1 MTSPLPIRLTST
13 ELRLTDVQ
21 TRLPFR
27 FGGAILNAAP
37 LATLRVVV
45 QAADGEE
52 AEGFSSD
59 LLMPKWFEK
68 DPSKSAQ
75 DDVISLLASIQRST
89 AAWTEAASQPTS
101 LFDAWRVTYAE
112 CMGPFDPMDTGA
124 LTRGFGVSLVER
136 AVIDAAC
143 RAADIS
149 FHGALREGLFGFAPS
164 QLHPELAAW
173 DLCASLPDAPGN
185 SIEVRHTVGLDDPL
199 RVDELQPMDRADDG
213 FPQALDEDIERYGV
227 RRFKV
232 KVGAGAAADARR
244 LQELAAFFESNLG
257 GQPLVTLDGN
267 ERYVDLSSFLSMLE
281 EVARDPMGARLVER
295 VAYIEQPLER
305 VATFDLD
312 ATAAMSDL
320 SAIAPV
326 VIDEADGHVDAFTR
340 AMALGYKG
348 VSIKS
353 CKGVFRGLLNRGLVE
368 ARGGELF
375 QTAEDLTTLPAV
387 GLQEDLALMCALGIE
402 DVERNGHHYFR
413 GLDHLPEQEQA
424 SALDRH
430 SDLYQRQLDGGCVKI
445 LDGKMLTA
453 SLACV
458 GFGHEHDVAFEDR
471 TPMEEWAPQGA

>member
-101 LFDAWRVTYAE
+101 VFDAWRVAYAE

-257 GQPLVTLDGN
+257 GQPLVVRG
-267 ERYVDLSSFLSMLE
+267 V
-281 EVARDPMGARLVER
+281 R
-295 VAYIEQPLER
+295 VCIECIPLR
-305 VATFDLD
+305 
-312 ATAAMSDL
+312 
-320 SAIAPV
+320 
-326 VIDEADGHVDAFTR
+326 
-340 AMALGYKG
+340 
-348 VSIKS
+348 
-353 CKGVFRGLLNRGLVE
+353 
-368 ARGGELF
+368 
-375 QTAEDLTTLPAV
+375 
-387 GLQEDLALMCALGIE
+387 
-402 DVERNGHHYFR
+402 
-413 GLDHLPEQEQA
+413 
-424 SALDRH
+424 ALDVVVFAVRV
-430 SDLYQRQLDGGCVKI
+430 LF
-445 LDGKMLTA
+445 
-453 SLACV
+453 V
-458 GFGHEHDVAFEDR
+458 GHPW
-471 TPMEEWAPQGA
+471 TPRRPEVEK